1 MQCYKERL
9 DKFREKTQKEF
20 QVDPNEILKVD
31 LNYKSKVQISAT
43 KNITIFYSGWK
54 LLNSIIITLEWYVRG

>member
-1 MQCYKERL
+1 M
-9 DKFREKTQKEF
+9 DKFTEKTQKEF

-31 LNYKSKVQISAT
+31 LNYKSKDQISAI

-54 LLNSIIITLEWYVRG
+54 LLNSIMITLEWYVRG